1 MEESSQIWVI
11 QRKGNKNNL
20 LWILKSKYNTTRLLG
35 CVSKVATLYTAIL
48 DKKKLLIVFG
58 FFLVFLFF
66 CFWKYTLST
75 TLDTIPNK
83 SKELNAVKL

>member
-35 CVSKVATLYTAIL
+35 CVSKGVTLYTTIL
-48 DKKKLLIVFG
+48 DKKKIVVFG
-58 FFLVFLFF
+58 FFF
-66 CFWKYTLST
+66 K
-75 TLDTIPNK
+75 N
-83 SKELNAVKL
+83 